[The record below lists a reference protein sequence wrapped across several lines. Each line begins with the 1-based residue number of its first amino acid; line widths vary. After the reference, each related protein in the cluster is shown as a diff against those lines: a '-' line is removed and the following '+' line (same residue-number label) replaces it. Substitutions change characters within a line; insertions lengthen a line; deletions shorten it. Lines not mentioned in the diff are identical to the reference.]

1 MLLFGHRFIPSM
13 SFYHILDID
22 SITHTPPSS
31 TIYLEF
37 SEENLDIITHAKTN
51 EISFALSIKSI
62 EEFIYAAALNA
73 NYIIVERSYAKTFQE
88 IAQTY
93 LLDSKVLVH
102 IENDKEIEDLALLG
116 VDGVIY
122 FNAIIKVNS

>member
-1 MLLFGHRFIPSM
+1 MLLFGHRFIASP

-37 SEENLDIITHAKTN
+37 SEKNLDIITHAQAN
-51 EISFALSIKSI
+51 EVSFALSIQNI
-62 EEFIYAAALNA
+62 EEFIYASALNA

-93 LLDSKVLVH
+93 LLDSKVLVR

-116 VDGVIY
+116 IDGVIY
-122 FNAIIKVNS
+122 SNAIIKVNS